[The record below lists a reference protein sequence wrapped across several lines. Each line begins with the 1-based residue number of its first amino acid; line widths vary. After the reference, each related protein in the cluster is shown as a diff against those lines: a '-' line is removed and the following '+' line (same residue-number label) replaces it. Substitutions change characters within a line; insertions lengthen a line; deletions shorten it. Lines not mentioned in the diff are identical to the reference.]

1 MSVAKSYAFWF
12 GADCIAF
19 SIKEGKDYE
28 EFD

>member
-19 SIKEGKDYE
+19 SIKEGKVVTNNI
-28 EFD
+28 